1 MTASAKIQFMI
12 HVSRGREPKIADG
25 HHPAD
30 IRNNRIV
37 LFSDYFHNT
46 TVEIIAAK

>member
-1 MTASAKIQFMI
+1 MI